1 MSKHQVALWVWLAT
15 AFIGGVANAESLNL
29 PETSFA
35 EFRTIILET
44 LKTQPELFL
53 EKSRLEE
60 LAEDVKPDLPKAAQG
75 LHYLL
80 GSPFR
85 YGHRIASR
93 FRKADERPGIFYAS
107 EAESTAIA
115 ETAYWRLR
123 FFSRSPDFVPGN
135 RTSEHLSFSVAVST
149 SRAVDLSRPP
159 FDAQA
164 SDWRQTDD
172 YKPCQDFADVARQAD
187 TQLIRTVS
195 ARDPD
200 AGCNAAIFDPAV
212 FAGKTPDYRQ
222 TWHFRFEQ
230 GRLNA
235 IAAFPGGGSFAF
247 EPEIFGLPSSSGH

>member
-1 MSKHQVALWVWLAT
+1 MWTPTALV
-15 AFIGGVANAESLNL
+15 S
-29 PETSFA
+29 
-35 EFRTIILET
+35 EFRCYRRTVWRVVEAQHRISTNRLADNIED
-44 LKTQPELFL
+44 QA
-53 EKSRLEE
+53 RLEE
-60 LAEDVKPDLPKAAQG
+60 LAEEAKPDLPKSAQG

-80 GSPFR
+80 ASPFR
-85 YGHRIASR
+85 YGHKSPSR
-93 FRKADERPGIFYAS
+93 FRRANVRPGIFYAS
-107 EAESTAIA
+107 ENESTAIA

-123 FFSRSPDFVPGN
+123 FFSRSPNFVPGN

-164 SDWRQTDD
+164 PDWTQPYD
-172 YKPCQDFADVARQAD
+172 YQPCQDIADAARQAD

-200 AGCNAAIFDPAV
+200 AGYNAAIFDPAV
-212 FAGKTPDYRQ
+212 FAGKTPHYRQ

-235 IAAFPGGGSFAF
+235 IAAFPGGRSYAF
-247 EPEIFGLPSSSGH
+247 EPEIFGLPRSSEH